1 MARHVPVVR
10 LSSKGQIVVPAP
22 LRRKLGL
29 RPGQALAVRAGNG
42 REVVFVPLEEQAA
55 DADEMLRRIRA
66 AGAKL
71 GRDLVEEPIA
81 AGRPSASESA
91 RGMTVGVIDAGIAI

>member
-10 LSSKGQIVVPAP
+10 LSSKGQIVIPAT

-29 RPGQALAVRAGNG
+29 RTGQALAVRAGNG

-55 DADEMLRRIRA
+55 DIHDMLRRAREWTTTT
-66 AGAKL
+66 
-71 GRDLVEEPIA
+71 GRDLVEELHRRRQA
-81 AGRPSASESA
+81 ERERERVARERGR
-91 RGMTVGVIDAGIAI
+91 D

>member
-10 LSSKGQIVVPAP
+10 LSSKGQIVIPAT

-29 RPGQALAVRAGNG
+29 RTGQALAVRAGSG

-55 DADEMLRRIRA
+55 NADEMLRRIRA

-71 GRDLVEEPIA
+71 RRDLVEELHRRRQA
-81 AGRPSASESA
+81 ERERERARYDRGR
-91 RGMTVGVIDAGIAI
+91 D